1 MKHRE
6 FYGRSPIRLTKKEAE
21 KLLYTGKGKDIKY
34 LTWKEDFE
42 IVRYENNIKPGTA
55 KVILRGI
62 GTHGGTRTIT
72 LKIKPAKKTGIKII
86 INELLPN

>member
-42 IVRYENNIKPGTA
+42 IVRYENNIKP
-55 KVILRGI
+55 
-62 GTHGGTRTIT
+62 
-72 LKIKPAKKTGIKII
+72 AKKTGIKII